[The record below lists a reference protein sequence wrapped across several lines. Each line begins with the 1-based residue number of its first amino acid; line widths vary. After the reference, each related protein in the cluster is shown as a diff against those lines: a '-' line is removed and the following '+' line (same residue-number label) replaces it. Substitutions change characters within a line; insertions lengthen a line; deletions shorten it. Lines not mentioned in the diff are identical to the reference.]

1 MGLFDFLRGAQP
13 PLVRQALRD
22 VKQMLDVGQRMFG
35 AATATLLDNEVLDVD
50 LKVLDADINRCE
62 QDLRRVVLEHLTVA
76 PDRELVFSLKL
87 ISIVQEAE
95 RIGDLSKSLGRNA
108 MLAQRPRSGPFV
120 SRLRSLRDRIGG
132 MFEDTRRG
140 FVEGDE
146 RCAQALLLKH
156 DRNKAEVADLL
167 CEMAA
172 SDDLTVNEAV
182 VLALSAQMLSRISS
196 HLANISS
203 AVTGSFEHLRQG
215 SGREIR
221 GSAA

>member
-1 MGLFDFLRGAQP
+1 MGFFDFFRGVQP

-50 LKVLDADINRCE
+50 LKTLDADINRCE

-108 MLAQRPRSGPFV
+108 LLAQRPRSGPFV
-120 SRLRSLRDRIGG
+120 GRLRLLRDRVDG
-132 MFEDTRRG
+132 MFEDTRLG

-146 RCAQALLLKH
+146 RRAQALLLKH
-156 DRNKAEVADLL
+156 DRNKGEVADLL

-172 SDDLTVNEAV
+172 SEDLTANEAV
-182 VLALSAQMLSRISS
+182 VLALSAQMLSRVSS

-215 SGREIR
+215 SGRPVR
-221 GSAA
+221 GAA